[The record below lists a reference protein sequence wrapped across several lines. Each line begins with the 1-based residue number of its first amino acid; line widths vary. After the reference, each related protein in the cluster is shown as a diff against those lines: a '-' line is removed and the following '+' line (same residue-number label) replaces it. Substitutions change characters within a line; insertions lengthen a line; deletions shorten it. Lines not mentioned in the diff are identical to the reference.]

1 MSLIHLSDL
10 TRLLKHVSGMD
21 NPPIIMCNFTL
32 AAMEDLQ
39 VEMED
44 DGLMITQKAL

>member
-1 MSLIHLSDL
+1 MTLLHLSDL
-10 TRLLKHVSGMD
+10 TRLLQHTSGMD

-39 VEMED
+39 VEMHD
-44 DGLMITQKAL
+44 DGLMITQRAL